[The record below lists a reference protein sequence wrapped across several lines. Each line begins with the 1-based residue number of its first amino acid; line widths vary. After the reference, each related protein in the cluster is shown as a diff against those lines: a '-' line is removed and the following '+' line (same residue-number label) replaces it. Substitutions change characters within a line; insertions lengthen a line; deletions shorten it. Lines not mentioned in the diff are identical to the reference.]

1 MIVAVAVM
9 PFVSEPGLFTVMPTR
24 ITRTPS
30 LEICCAVST
39 DDTVPLTSL
48 IAEAMDT
55 VADCPVRMLRA
66 YSALNASVSFIWRSF
81 TM

>member
-1 MIVAVAVM
+1 
-9 PFVSEPGLFTVMPTR
+9 MPTR
-24 ITRTPS
+24 ITRTPA
-30 LEICCAVST
+30 LEICCVVST

-55 VADCPVRMLRA
+55 VAACPVRMLRA